1 MEEVRADIIKKLN
14 SEEFKTY
21 VNNLAVRDVLLF
33 GSTING
39 DFTEESDVDI
49 AVLGTSKLSIS
60 EILRFELF
68 LEDLLQRRIDVVD
81 LNSET
86 LDIFIKIDILNT
98 GKSIYTID
106 SNNYLNKFMD
116 DIDWYYRENEHYFQ
130 CRRRDLL
137 SWMKQD
143 FLEIGFHIGI
153 RSHLKKNS

>member
-1 MEEVRADIIKKLN
+1 MEEIRADIIKKLN

-21 VNNLAVRDVLLF
+21 VSNLAVRDVLLF

-49 AVLGTSKLSIS
+49 AVLGASKLSIS

-68 LEDLLQRRIDVVD
+68 LEDLLQRKIDVVD

-116 DIDWYYRENEHYFQ
+116 DVDWYYRENEHYFR

-137 SWMKQD
+137 S
-143 FLEIGFHIGI
+143 
-153 RSHLKKNS
+153 

>member
-1 MEEVRADIIKKLN
+1 MEEIRADIIKKLN

-21 VNNLAVRDVLLF
+21 VSNLAVRDVLLF

-49 AVLGTSKLSIS
+49 AVLGASKLSIS

-137 SWMKQD
+137 S
-143 FLEIGFHIGI
+143 
-153 RSHLKKNS
+153 

>member
-1 MEEVRADIIKKLN
+1 MEEIRADIIKKLN

-21 VNNLAVRDVLLF
+21 VSNLAVRDVLLF

-49 AVLGTSKLSIS
+49 AVLGASKLSIS

-68 LEDLLQRRIDVVD
+68 LEDLLQHKIDVVD

-116 DIDWYYRENEHYFQ
+116 DVDWYYRENEHYFR

-137 SWMKQD
+137 S
-143 FLEIGFHIGI
+143 
-153 RSHLKKNS
+153 

>member
-1 MEEVRADIIKKLN
+1 M
-14 SEEFKTY
+14 S
-21 VNNLAVRDVLLF
+21 DVLLF

-86 LDIFIKIDILNT
+86 LDIFIKINILNT

-106 SNNYLNKFMD
+106 NKLK
-116 DIDWYYRENEHYFQ
+116 IWYY
-130 CRRRDLL
+130 
-137 SWMKQD
+137 
-143 FLEIGFHIGI
+143 
-153 RSHLKKNS
+153 

>member
-1 MEEVRADIIKKLN
+1 MKAVEEVRADIIKKLN
-14 SEEFKTY
+14 SEEFKSY
-21 VNNLAVRDVLLF
+21 VSNLAVSDVLLF

-49 AVLGTSKLSIS
+49 AVLGTSKFSIS

-68 LEDLLQRRIDVVD
+68 LENLLQRRIDVVD

-86 LDIFIKIDILNT
+86 LDIFIKINILNT

-106 SNNYLNKFMD
+106 NNQYLYKFID
-116 DIDWYYRENEHYFQ
+116 DVDWHYRENEYYFQ

-137 SWMKQD
+137 S
-143 FLEIGFHIGI
+143 
-153 RSHLKKNS
+153 

>member
-14 SEEFKTY
+14 SEEFKIY
-21 VNNLAVRDVLLF
+21 VSNLAVRDVLLF

-116 DIDWYYRENEHYFQ
+116 DIDWYYRENEHYFR

-137 SWMKQD
+137 S
-143 FLEIGFHIGI
+143 
-153 RSHLKKNS
+153 

>member
-21 VNNLAVRDVLLF
+21 VSNLAVRDVLLF

-49 AVLGTSKLSIS
+49 AVLGASKLSIS

-116 DIDWYYRENEHYFQ
+116 DVDWYYRENEHYFR

-137 SWMKQD
+137 S
-143 FLEIGFHIGI
+143 
-153 RSHLKKNS
+153 

>member
-1 MEEVRADIIKKLN
+1 M
-14 SEEFKTY
+14 S
-21 VNNLAVRDVLLF
+21 DVLLF

-86 LDIFIKIDILNT
+86 LDIFIKINILNT
-98 GKSIYTID
+98 GKIIYTID
-106 SNNYLNKFMD
+106 NNQYLNKFID
-116 DIDWYYRENEHYFQ
+116 DVD
-130 CRRRDLL
+130 
-137 SWMKQD
+137 
-143 FLEIGFHIGI
+143 
-153 RSHLKKNS
+153 

>member
-1 MEEVRADIIKKLN
+1 MEEIRADIIKKLN
-14 SEEFKTY
+14 SKEFKTY
-21 VNNLAVRDVLLF
+21 VSNLAVMDVLLF

-49 AVLGTSKLSIS
+49 AVLGASKLSIS

-68 LEDLLQRRIDVVD
+68 LEDLLQRKIDVVD

-116 DIDWYYRENEHYFQ
+116 DVDWYYRENEHYFR

-137 SWMKQD
+137 S
-143 FLEIGFHIGI
+143 
-153 RSHLKKNS
+153 